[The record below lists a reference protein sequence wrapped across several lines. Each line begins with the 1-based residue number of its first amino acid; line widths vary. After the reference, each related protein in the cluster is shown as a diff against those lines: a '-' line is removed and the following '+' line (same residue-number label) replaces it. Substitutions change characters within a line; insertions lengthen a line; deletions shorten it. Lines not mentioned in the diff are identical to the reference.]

1 MLPLS
6 DINPTRRFPLA
17 TVVLIAINVL
27 VFVIFELPL
36 LGNER
41 AFTSLLRDWAIVP
54 SQLGFNLESLLDVV
68 RSMFMHG
75 GWAHLLGNMLYLWIF
90 GDNLEDRMG
99 ILLYVGFYFACGF
112 AAALAQVAVDP
123 GSNVPMVGASGAIA
137 GVLGGYL
144 VLFPTVRV
152 RGLILLGYFVRMV
165 ELSAVWVLGMWF
177 VLQVFNG
184 LGSVGML
191 IGGGVAFFA
200 HIGGFIAGAVLTWLF
215 TRLFPQPPAPERVYM
230 VYRHTENNP
239 WW

>member
-1 MLPLS
+1 
-6 DINPTRRFPLA
+6 
-17 TVVLIAINVL
+17 
-27 VFVIFELPL
+27 
-36 LGNER
+36 
-41 AFTSLLRDWAIVP
+41 
-54 SQLGFNLESLLDVV
+54 
-68 RSMFMHG
+68 MFMHG

-112 AAALAQVAVDP
+112 VAALAQVAVDP
-123 GSNVPMVGASGAIA
+123 GSTVPMVGASGAIA

-144 VLFPTVRV
+144 IMFPQVRV
-152 RGLILLGYFVRMV
+152 RGLIVLGYFIRMV
-165 ELSAVWVLGMWF
+165 ELSAGWVLGMWF
-177 VLQVFNG
+177 LLQLFNG

-200 HIGGFIAGAVLTWLF
+200 HIGGFVAGVVLTWLF
-215 TRLFPQPPAPERVYM
+215 IRLVPQPPIPERIHM

>member
-6 DINPTRRFPLA
+6 DINPTRRFPIA
-17 TVVLIAINVL
+17 TVVLIAVNVL

-41 AFTSLLRDWAIVP
+41 AFTNLLRDWAIVP
-54 SQLGFNLESLLDVV
+54 AQLGVDLESLLDVV

-99 ILLYVGFYFACGF
+99 VLLYVGFYFACGF
-112 AAALAQVAVDP
+112 IAALAQVAVDP
-123 GSNVPMVGASGAIA
+123 GSPVPMVGASGAIA

-165 ELSAVWVLGMWF
+165 ELSAVWVLGLWF

-200 HIGGFIAGAVLTWLF
+200 HIGGFVAGVVLTWLF
-215 TRLFPQPPAPERVYM
+215 TWLFPQPPASERVYM

>member
-1 MLPLS
+1 
-6 DINPTRRFPLA
+6 
-17 TVVLIAINVL
+17 
-27 VFVIFELPL
+27 
-36 LGNER
+36 
-41 AFTSLLRDWAIVP
+41 
-54 SQLGFNLESLLDVV
+54 
-68 RSMFMHG
+68 
-75 GWAHLLGNMLYLWIF
+75 
-90 GDNLEDRMG
+90 
-99 ILLYVGFYFACGF
+99 
-112 AAALAQVAVDP
+112 
-123 GSNVPMVGASGAIA
+123 
-137 GVLGGYL
+137 VLGGYL

-200 HIGGFIAGAVLTWLF
+200 HIGGFIAGVVLTWLF

-230 VYRHTENNP
+230 VYRHTQNNP